1 MRKFSC
7 SIVLLVVILVFSVS
21 NTAHAK
27 QDVTYYKGVYHEDG
41 SYQFSASELK
51 KLNVLTKF
59 PKFTCTERTVKDV
72 LSIVSPEYY
81 NTFDSKAKQYL
92 DTLIWSFDEEITYTS
107 QEVSS
112 DGSFE
117 PNAFSDI
124 FASTI
129 GNYGNSLKGYSY
141 SETSSTN
148 PMLYIAC
155 RVFNY
160 DTGELVGISGNLK
173 YNTTFVSST
182 TIVDPPT
189 GKYWCSGYHEYVKWC
204 PIHQIDEVYTYIS
217 HSNTMSYVYPY

>member
-27 QDVTYYKGVYHEDG
+27 QDVKYYKGVYHEDG

-51 KLNVLTKF
+51 KLNALTKS
-59 PKFTCTERTVKDV
+59 PKFTCTERTVKEV
-72 LSIVSPEYY
+72 LSIVAPEYY
-81 NTFDSKAKQYL
+81 NTFDDKAKQYL
-92 DTLIWSFDEEITYTS
+92 DTLNWSFDGITT
-107 QEVSS
+107 QEVSI
-112 DGSFE
+112 DGSFK
-117 PNAFSDI
+117 PNAYSDV

-160 DTGELVGISGNLK
+160 DTGELVAISGNLK
-173 YNTTFVSST
+173 YNTTFVSAT
-182 TIVDPPT
+182 TIVAPPT
-189 GKYWCSGYHEYVKWC
+189 GKYWCKGYHEYVKWC
-204 PIHQIDEVYTYIS
+204 QIHQIDEVYTYVS
-217 HSNTMSYVYPY
+217 SSRTMSYVSPY